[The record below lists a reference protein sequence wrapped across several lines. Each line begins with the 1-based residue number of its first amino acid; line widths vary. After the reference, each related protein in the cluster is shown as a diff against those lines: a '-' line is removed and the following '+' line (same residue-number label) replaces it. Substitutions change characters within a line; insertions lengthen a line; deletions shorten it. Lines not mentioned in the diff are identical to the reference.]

1 MKPPCKRLHTQ
12 IIFDCKLPFFRMTTF
27 EQLHEISRNLWW
39 SWHPEALTLFQRLNR
54 DAFQASGNNPIIA
67 LQLARADVLTDP
79 QVQAEVDAV
88 YRKFKAYMESPLGR
102 EKAPKT
108 AYFCMEYGLHESLPL
123 YSGGL
128 GILAGDHVKAASDV
142 GLRFTAVG
150 LFLRDGYFRQYFDP
164 KGVQHDDYPAIDSTQ
179 QPVELV
185 TDDQGN
191 PIIVTVHSG
200 TTPVHLRAWKLNV
213 GKSVLYLLDT
223 DFSANPYEIRFL
235 TRRLYQG
242 DRFTRIQQE
251 IILGIGGLRL
261 LRALGESFD
270 VHHMNEG
277 HCAFLTFEL
286 MREHL
291 AAGRSLEEA
300 KTATTDS
307 CVFTTHTPVI
317 AGHDRFAPDLFASTM
332 EGFRNEIGWSAHDLL
347 SYGRVNPNDHGE
359 EFTMT
364 VLGLKL
370 SRKAN
375 GVSALHG
382 KVARHQWN
390 HLFPE
395 KAPDDVPIAHITNG
409 IHLPTWAAPASR
421 AFLDVHLG
429 SWAKDRE
436 KQSTWDKIDQV
447 SDQAIWD
454 YRNRLRASLIAFVNS
469 HIKTQT
475 MEQES
480 LLDRDALTIG
490 FARRFATYKRAPLL
504 FTDLE
509 RVTALFEN
517 ADRPIQV
524 IYAGKAHPQDE
535 GGKAFIRKIF
545 ELSHRSEFHGRLI
558 FLENY
563 NMEIGRKLISGCDVW
578 LNNPRRPME
587 ASGTSGQKVAIH
599 GGLNLSIPDG
609 WWPEGYDG
617 TNGWSIGNNASHEY
631 EDPSIQDPRDA
642 ELLYQKL
649 ENEVIPLFY
658 DRKDSERPD
667 AWINMIRSA
676 MKGLTYQF
684 SAHRML
690 HQYIDEIYT
699 P

>member
-1 MKPPCKRLHTQ
+1 
-12 IIFDCKLPFFRMTTF
+12 MTTR

-54 DAFQASGNNPIIA
+54 DAFQASGNNPNIA
-67 LQLARADVLTDP
+67 LKLARADVLTDP
-79 QVQAEVDAV
+79 QVQAEVDSV
-88 YRKFKAYMESPLGR
+88 YRSFKEYMESPG
-102 EKAPKT
+102 ENQDAPKT

-164 KGVQHDDYPAIDSTQ
+164 KGLQHDDYPAIDSTE

-185 TDDQGN
+185 VDEDGA
-191 PIIVTVHSG
+191 PITVTVHTG
-200 TTPVHLRAWKLNV
+200 HQPIHLRAWKVCV
-213 GKSVLYLLDT
+213 GKTALYLLDT
-223 DFSANPYEIRFL
+223 DFAANPYEIRFL

-242 DRFTRIQQE
+242 NRYTRIQQE
-251 IILGIGGLRL
+251 IILGIGGLRF
-261 LRALGESFD
+261 LRAIGESFD

-277 HCAFLTFEL
+277 HCAFLTLE
-286 MREHL
+286 MVREHL
-291 AAGRSLEEA
+291 AAGLSRQEAEEA
-300 KTATTDS
+300 TRAS

-317 AGHDRFAPDLFASTM
+317 AGHDRFEPNLFTSTLA
-332 EGFRNEIGWSAHDLL
+332 GFRDEIGFSEYDML
-347 SYGRVNPNDHGE
+347 SYGRVHPDDGGD

-364 VLGLKL
+364 VWGLKL
-370 SRKAN
+370 SRSAN
-375 GVSALHG
+375 GVSELHG

-390 HLFPE
+390 HLFADL
-395 KAPDDVPIAHITNG
+395 APAEVPITHITNG

-421 AFLDVHLG
+421 SFLDVHLG
-429 SWAKDRE
+429 SWTADRE
-436 KQSTWDKIDQV
+436 NQATWDRIDQV
-447 SDQAIWD
+447 SDRAIWE
-454 YRNRLRASLIAFVNS
+454 YRNRLRSSLISFVNA
-469 HIKTQT
+469 HIRTQT
-475 MEQES
+475 MSQDAM
-480 LLDRDALTIG
+480 LNRDALTIG

-504 FTDLE
+504 FSDIE
-509 RVTALFEN
+509 RITQLFQHS
-517 ADRPIQV
+517 DRPIQV

-535 GGKAFIRKIF
+535 GGKAFIQKIY
-545 ELSHRSEFHGRLI
+545 ELSHRSAFNGRLI

-609 WWPEGYDG
+609 WWPEGYNG
-617 TNGWSIGNNASHEY
+617 TNGWSIGDNASHEY
-631 EDPSIQDPRDA
+631 EDPSVQDPRDA
-642 ELLYQKL
+642 ELLYDLL
-649 ENEVIPLFY
+649 ENAVIPLFY
-658 DRKDSERPD
+658 SRGEKGRPD
-667 AWINMIRSA
+667 EWIAMIRSA
-676 MKGLTYQF
+676 MKGLTYKF

-690 HQYIDEIYT
+690 LEYIEKIYSV
-699 P
+699 